1 VTRGLRDGVIGD
13 WVMGRRGDW
22 ETRRRDDWETGR
34 GGEGVISDR

>member
-1 VTRGLRDGVIGD
+1 
-13 WVMGRRGDW
+13 MGRRGDW

>member
-1 VTRGLRDGVIGD
+1 VTRGLGDGVIGD